1 MPQEIANAG
10 FYTDDASIYDEQRW
24 TSSGGAFTNAKQ
36 QRILSALCHDWT
48 SSTVVEIGPGTGR
61 FSIPLTRQGNTMT
74 LVDIAPGM
82 LEQVRKN
89 IEAAGA
95 QGSIDRYVEGSIYE
109 LPFEAGAF
117 DHAISLN
124 VFNHLE
130 HPAKALSE
138 MARVIKPG
146 QTLLFNYANVRSY
159 YWPMARRINAR
170 SKAVGQDVFSTWE
183 RPSVMK
189 KIIADAGLE
198 LVTRLGHVHV
208 PRAMERFHLL
218 PLVRALDAISRSGP
232 LAGLAPV
239 HFCLCRKKPA
249 S

>member
-10 FYTDDASIYDEQRW
+10 FYTDDASLYDEQRW
-24 TSSGGAFTNAKQ
+24 TSSGGAFTNEKQ
-36 QRILSALCHDWT
+36 QRILSSLCRDWT
-48 SSTVVEIGPGTGR
+48 GGSVVEIGPGTGR
-61 FSIPLTRQGNTMT
+61 FTIPLTGQGNAMT

-89 IEAAGA
+89 IEAAGV
-95 QGSIDRYVEGSIYE
+95 QGSISDYVEGSIYG
-109 LPFEAGAF
+109 LPFESNTF
-117 DHAISLN
+117 EHAISLN

-130 HPAKALSE
+130 HPDKALSE
-138 MARVIKPG
+138 MARVIRPG

-170 SKAVGQDVFSTWE
+170 SQAIGQEVFSAWE
-183 RPSVMK
+183 HPSKMK
-189 KIIADAGLE
+189 RIIADAGLE
-198 LVTRLGHVHV
+198 LVQRLGHVHV
-208 PRAMERFHLL
+208 PRAMERRHML
-218 PLVRALDAISRSGP
+218 PLVRVLDSISRSGP

-239 HFCLCRKKPA
+239 QFCLCRKKPG